1 MEVYYYYFNLK
12 CEYNIVE
19 SGVKR
24 HQNQTNLNANIKC
37 YNFLT
42 NFVVFMNE
50 QYGEGHWHKFQG

>member
-50 QYGEGHWHKFQG
+50 QYGEGH